1 MATIFNELNEN
12 GPAKFA
18 TILNQLGKKGIDN
31 FATIFYVLNEKGI
44 LSFATIFHCI
54 PDENDFLK
62 FVKIL
67 SELNEN
73 GPANFATILNQLDG
87 EGPAPA
93 NFLKILIELN
103 ENGPANFATILNK
116 LNGNGPANFAKILHG
131 LDDRGLT
138 NLVAAFNFKNFRLV
152 EFTERIN
159 SLKSEEDV
167 NEFVNN
173 INNYY
178 FFLSDFIPEENFH
191 DNEKYHKVLNNEKDI
206 EDKDFKI
213 ETEHKS
219 FYKEGGSFEDD
230 LDKSI
235 EKNKEN
241 KKNNYN
247 LEDLINN
254 TYDWGKVIY
263 L

>member
-18 TILNQLGKKGIDN
+18 TILNQLGKDSSAH
-31 FATIFYVLNEKGI
+31 FAKILNE
-44 LSFATIFHCI
+44 L
-54 PDENDFLK
+54 DENGLA
-62 FVKIL
+62 
-67 SELNEN
+67 
-73 GPANFATILNQLDG
+73 G
-87 EGPAPA
+87 
-93 NFLKILIELN
+93 
-103 ENGPANFATILNK
+103 
-116 LNGNGPANFAKILHG
+116 FAKILHG

-254 TYDWGKVIY
+254 TYD
-263 L
+263 